1 MLNKILI
8 TDPLSN
14 SGLKILQDS
23 GFEVLYKPK
32 LSEDELSAIISDI
45 DGWII
50 RSGTTIRKKH
60 IQDAK
65 KLQIIGRAGVGT
77 DNIDIKSATQEGII
91 VMNVPD
97 GNTISAAE
105 HTMAMLL
112 ALSRNVYKGH
122 MDLING
128 QWNRHK
134 LVGNELRNK
143 TLGVVGLGKIG
154 REVIKRSIAYDMKI
168 IGYDPYVKQEQFN
181 KEEVT
186 IVSLDDLIKDSD
198 FITLHL
204 PINDNTRN
212 LFDYERISQMK
223 NTARLINVARGGIVN
238 EDDLAKALNNNII
251 SGAAIDVFVNEPISD
266 NHVLLHAKNILLT
279 PHLGASTFE
288 AKEGVSISVCNQIS
302 EYFLKN
308 KLSNVLNMPISDSTL
323 MSKLSSYYKLSEL
336 MGSIQSQLIDS
347 SIDKIEILCFGDAED
362 SKSIGLSFIK
372 GILSGVTDDRI
383 NFINAATIAEERGIV
398 FQHSHSTDKIAFN
411 NKIQSIVYT
420 DGNKFTLTGN
430 VYNDNFI
437 RITEIMG
444 FEVDLKPEGIM
455 LFIKNKDIPGVV
467 GKIGTILGKES
478 VNISGYL
485 LSKIEN
491 KEFAYSIIKIDEK
504 INNEVLLKLNKID
517 EIIDIKQLDL

>member
-8 TDPLSN
+8 TDPLSAN
-14 SGLKILQDS
+14 GLKILKDN
-23 GFEVLYKPK
+23 GFDVLYKPD
-32 LSEDELSAIISDI
+32 LVDDELSALISNI
-45 DGWII
+45 EGWII
-50 RSGTTIRKKH
+50 RSGTTITKEH
-60 IQDAK
+60 IKDAK

-77 DNIDIKSATQEGII
+77 DNIDIKAATQEGVV

-112 ALSRNVYKGH
+112 SLSRNVYKGH
-122 MDLING
+122 LDLING

-154 REVIKRSIAYDMKI
+154 REVIKRAISYDMKI

-181 KEEVT
+181 EEEVS
-186 IVSLDDLIKDSD
+186 IVSLEELVENSD

-204 PINDNTRN
+204 PINDSTRN
-212 LFDYERISQMK
+212 LFDYEKISQMK
-223 NTARLINVARGGIVN
+223 KTARLINVARGGIIN
-238 EDDLAKALNNNII
+238 EHDLSKALNNEII
-251 SGAAIDVFVNEPISD
+251 AGAAVDVFVNEPITD
-266 NHVLLHAKNILLT
+266 DHVLLKTKNILLT

-302 EYFLKN
+302 DYFTKN
-308 KLSNVLNMPISDSTL
+308 KLSNVLNMPISDSAL
-323 MSKLSSYYKLSEL
+323 ISKLSTYYKLSEL
-336 MGSIQSQLIDS
+336 MGSIQSQLINS
-347 SIDKIEILCFGDAED
+347 SIDKIEILCYGDAED

-372 GILSGVTDDRI
+372 GILSGITDNRI
-383 NFINAATIAEERGIV
+383 NFINAASIAQERGIV
-398 FQHSHSTDKIAFN
+398 FQHTQSTDKIAFN
-411 NKIQSIVYT
+411 NKIESKVYA
-420 DGNKFTLTGN
+420 DGKKFTLTGN

-467 GKIGTILGKES
+467 GEIGTILGKES

-485 LSKIEN
+485 LSKI
-491 KEFAYSIIKIDEK
+491 
-504 INNEVLLKLNKID
+504 D
-517 EIIDIKQLDL
+517 EIIDIKQLYL